1 MFAGKAGK
9 LLFTRKEPN
18 VGFGILLSLFPV
30 LRSLGEGGKKSEKL
44 FLITCHLPLYGTEPK
59 KKPPQGGWW

>member
-18 VGFGILLSLFPV
+18 VGFGILLSPPCPAAAFGEGGAPLSLFPV
-30 LRSLGEGGKKSEKL
+30 LRSLGEGGKKSGKL
-44 FLITCHLPLYGTEPK
+44 F
-59 KKPPQGGWW
+59 

>member
-1 MFAGKAGK
+1 MFAWKAGK

-30 LRSLGEGGKKSEKL
+30 LRSLGEGGKKAKN
-44 FLITCHLPLYGTEPK
+44 FFNYMLPTHV
-59 KKPPQGGWW
+59 WNRAF